1 MCPSVGVIDG
11 EVYPQPLSSRPDGHS
26 RRFVDVMLALLLPL
40 LGFVFVDSLNVL
52 NLGVT
57 SAVVYDSRLRRRSA
71 LPAGLSFVAG
81 VFTATATF
89 GVLTV
94 LGLSFLTG
102 RVDLELTPTVRYWGQ
117 LALGLVLIAVA
128 SLSGSARPTPPLWA
142 MNLTRRNPWLFGIV
156 GLAIGIGQAPTSVPY
171 VTTLALVS
179 ARNPLPTAWPVIV
192 LVYCAL
198 ALVPSLL
205 VLALS
210 TQRTIRARRV
220 QRNVV
225 RGLTRYGP
233 GTVRILFLGAGIVL
247 VVGALLNYRS
257 LW

>member
-1 MCPSVGVIDG
+1 
-11 EVYPQPLSSRPDGHS
+11 
-26 RRFVDVMLALLLPL
+26 MLGLFLPL
-40 LGFVFVDSLNVL
+40 LGFAFVDSLNVL

-57 SAVVYDSRLRRRSA
+57 TAVVYDSRLSRRSA

-94 LGLSFLTG
+94 LGLSNLAD
-102 RVDLELTPTVRYWGQ
+102 RVEFELTPTVRYWGQ
-117 LALGLVLIAVA
+117 LVLGLVLVAVA
-128 SLSGSARPTPPLWA
+128 SFSGSARPAPPIWA
-142 MNLTRRNPWLFGIV
+142 LNLTRRNPWLFGIV
-156 GLAIGIGQAPTSVPY
+156 GLAIGVGQASTSVPY
-171 VTTLALVS
+171 LTTLAMVS
-179 ARNPLPTAWPVIV
+179 ARSPLPTGWPAIL

-210 TQRTIRARRV
+210 TQRTIRSRRV
-220 QRNVV
+220 QRNIV
-225 RGLTRYGP
+225 RAMTRFGP
-233 GTVRILFLGAGIVL
+233 VTVRILFLAIGVVL
-247 VVGALLNYRS
+247 VVGALINFRE